1 MGKYNKETY
10 IGHFK
15 LKNGG
20 MKIIDDSTDKKILKN
35 RNKILKHLEKVL
47 TGGKSLKDKNIEK
60 YFKALDGKYIRND
73 ICTSGDSRGCK
84 KGQNIVIGGA
94 HKLLKLAAKKDFDLE
109 KVLNKFKGSA
119 PTLYEK
125 LENKISGGNNNYLSE
140 GGNSEHSSYG
150 GLIDKPTLSTGSIYV
165 RDSSNYSL
173 DFRNIAE
180 KGGIA
185 ATDIQEVDFFTKNPK
200 LRDEALDNLQ
210 KSLRAGVNKFTTQGG
225 AGGRTLGDFY
235 AFSKAMESKI
245 QSVTDYSPGHL
256 RPHPENLD
264 VTTKIWLLVKPMRE
278 ALKNTKLVDG
288 ADSTIVKRPGAI
300 ADNKEFINELQRMGL
315 TELVKIINRFEKS
328 GGVDTYPAERYTD
341 DRYSRGGNDRYS
353 ENIYSENRYSE
364 DRYPRGGYDTYPRD
378 EYDRY
383 PRGEYPRGEYDRYP
397 RGGYDYPYMDGGAL
411 DLFRE
416 EIGRP
421 IMNGG
426 ALELLRAEI
435 GRQNNLREEILQI
448 NI

>member
-150 GLIDKPTLSTGSIYV
+150 GEKPTLSTGSIFI
-165 RDSSNYSL
+165 RNSSNYSL

-180 KGGIA
+180 KGGID
-185 ATDIQEVDFFTKNPK
+185 ATTIQDVDFFTKNPK
-200 LRDEALDNLQ
+200 LRDEALDNLE

-235 AFSKAMESKI
+235 AFSRAMESKI
-245 QSVTDYSPGHL
+245 LSVTDTSPGKL
-256 RPHPENLD
+256 NPHPRYTA

-278 ALKNTKLVDG
+278 ALKNTKLVDVG
-288 ADSTIVKRPGAI
+288 DSTIVINPSAI
-300 ADNKEFINELQRMGL
+300 ADNKDFINQLQRMGL
-315 TELVKIINRFEKS
+315 TELVKLINHSEKS
-328 GGVDTYPAERYTD
+328 GGVDTYLAERYTD

-364 DRYPRGGYDTYPRD
+364 DRYPRGGYDRYPRD
-378 EYDRY
+378 EYDR
-383 PRGEYPRGEYDRYP
+383 YPRGEYDRYP

-411 DLFRE
+411 DLLRE
-416 EIGRP
+416 DIGRP
-421 IMNGG
+421 SNMDGG
-426 ALELLRAEI
+426 ALDLLREDI